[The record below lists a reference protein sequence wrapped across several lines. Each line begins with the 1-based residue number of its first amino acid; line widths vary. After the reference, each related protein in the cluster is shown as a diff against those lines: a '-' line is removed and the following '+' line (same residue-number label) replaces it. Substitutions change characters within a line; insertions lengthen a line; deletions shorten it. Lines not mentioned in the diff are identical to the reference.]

1 MQDISYEEIV
11 YCNLYAEQVI
21 KYYQRCNN
29 GMLPMSRNNAEQ
41 CLEEYDTS
49 QHSFQSLYGY
59 NIDDYIDVIIET
71 IGYMV
76 SIEC

>member
-1 MQDISYEEIV
+1 MQDISYLELIH
-11 YCNLYAEQVI
+11 CNDYAEKVI
-21 KYYQRCNN
+21 DYYKLGNN
-29 GMLPMSRNNAEQ
+29 GELPYSRNNAEQ